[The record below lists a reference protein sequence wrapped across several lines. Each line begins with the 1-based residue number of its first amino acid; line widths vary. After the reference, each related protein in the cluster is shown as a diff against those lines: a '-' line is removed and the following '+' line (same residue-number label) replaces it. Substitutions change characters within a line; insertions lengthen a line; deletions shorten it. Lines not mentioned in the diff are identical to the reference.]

1 MRKDAVYRMRVP
13 KKTLAAIKR
22 VAAAKG
28 EDASEWGRGIIE
40 AELRRDVAALQ
51 LREQL
56 AAAKPGI
63 LTEDEAMALVDEAK
77 RATRSR

>member
-28 EDASEWGRGIIE
+28 EDASEWGRSIIE
-40 AELRRDVAALQ
+40 IEVRRDLAAIQ

-56 AAAKPGI
+56 QAAKSGS
-63 LTEDEAMALVDEAK
+63 LTEDEAMNLVNLAK
-77 RATRSR
+77 RAPRAR

>member
-28 EDASEWGRGIIE
+28 EDASEWGRAIIE
-40 AELRRDVAALQ
+40 TEVRRDLAAIQ

-56 AAAKPGI
+56 LAAKPGS
-63 LTEDEAMALVDEAK
+63 LSEEEAIDLVNDAK
-77 RATRSR
+77 RSTRAR

>member
-22 VAAAKG
+22 VAAARG
-28 EDASEWGRGIIE
+28 EDASEWGRSIIE
-40 AELRRDVAALQ
+40 IEVPRDLAPIH

-56 AAAKPGI
+56 QAARPGSLSEHGATNLVNLAKH
-63 LTEDEAMALVDEAK
+63 
-77 RATRSR
+77 ATRAG